1 LIIKNIN
8 LHNFSFFLVKKYIG
22 NFRYS
27 PLISSFS
34 VVFSGIFWRFFI
46 YYLFEK
52 SLAGLLFAAITLGSF
67 SGTLFNLIL
76 GPSYMNTNIRLSR
89 RIKFFIFIVFV
100 FIMFINVNIYFNLE
114 YIYQLFQD
122 YIFKV
127 DKLFFI
133 VAMYSMLGSFF
144 MTYAMYQRHKMLFH
158 KDREQNVFINDFIF
172 NLIISIL
179 LPLLYW
185 LNNVD
190 GIAYLY
196 LISSL
201 IAVIIYKPS
210 SNNFYKK

>member
-27 PLISSFS
+27 PLFSSFS
-34 VVFSGIFWRFFI
+34 LVFSGIFWRFSI

-52 SLAGLLFAAITLGSF
+52 SVAGLLFAAFTLGSF

-76 GPSYMNTNIRLSR
+76 GPAYVNTNIRLSR

-100 FIMFINVNIYFNLE
+100 FILFINVNIYFNLE
-114 YIYQLFQD
+114 YIHQLFQD
-122 YIFKV
+122 YIFEV

-133 VAMYSMLGSFF
+133 VTMYSILGSFF

-158 KDREQNVFINDFIF
+158 QDREQNVFINDFIF
-172 NLIISIL
+172 NIIISIL

-185 LNNVD
+185 LNKVD

-201 IAVIIYKPS
+201 IAVIIYKS
-210 SNNFYKK
+210 LSNKFYKK